1 MHFQRDYVSGVYKNI
16 KGAFIMK
23 EIIEIFIDAFSIF
36 KEDKKTVLCGIL
48 YGIGFVGWIYVLALI
63 QYVYFL

>member
-1 MHFQRDYVSGVYKNI
+1 
-16 KGAFIMK
+16 MK

-48 YGIGFVGWIYVLALI
+48 CGIGFIGWIYVLALI